1 MSDVIYNEWR
11 YMFFFFSF
19 FQMKNSVS
27 RFHLFQQI
35 FRKPSPLDSTALDRA
50 GLQTKKARIAWR
62 YVWQLAE
69 EDAKSW
75 TLSVFFFCNLPVYIN
90 VNFFKDLNTA
100 LDEALESFDLAST
113 NWLEGKGGRQ
123 QQQQPADGVK
133 K

>member
-1 MSDVIYNEWR
+1 MNVICFFFVIYR
-11 YMFFFFSF
+11 F
-19 FQMKNSVS
+19 KNDFLV
-27 RFHLFQQI
+27 
-35 FRKPSPLDSTALDRA
+35 
-50 GLQTKKARIAWR
+50 
-62 YVWQLAE
+62 
-69 EDAKSW
+69 
-75 TLSVFFFCNLPVYIN
+75 TLNIN